1 MRDTTGGSA
10 SERPPTRTCRRHVPV
25 DASRKGRLRLREAAA
40 LSPADEQP
48 RQPANHHVHPLRR
61 GGEPRA
67 LGGGH
72 ASEHGDRIAGGEG
85 GGGSL
90 AAKRVAA
97 AAKQGADAAALRAER
112 RGIRG
117 KSAEGEVAAQRVQ
130 RDGVQQRAE
139 VRHAARERRA
149 LALLAAGRVG

>member
-1 MRDTTGGSA
+1 M
-10 SERPPTRTCRRHVPV
+10 
-25 DASRKGRLRLREAAA
+25 
-40 LSPADEQP
+40 
-48 RQPANHHVHPLRR
+48 HPLRR